1 MASCR
6 RRRLL
11 HRVRRH
17 FVPNL
22 TIGEPVIKSLRK
34 HTSAFLDCHLM
45 VTNPRDYV
53 EPLATAGASSFT
65 FHLEAVQDD
74 WQELVTAIHTAGMKA
89 AVAIK
94 PGTPVDDVYPLA
106 EGEEPVDMILVMTV
120 EPGFGGQTFMP
131 EMMAKVER
139 LRERFPHLDIE
150 VDGGLGPS
158 TIDAAAEAGANCIV
172 AGSAVF
178 GAPDPP
184 AVIRSLRQCVLD
196 AQARHRTS

>member
-1 MASCR
+1 MATAADGGGCTA
-6 RRRLL
+6 
-11 HRVRRH
+11 H

-53 EPLATAGASSFT
+53 EPLAAAGASSFT

-74 WQELVTAIHTAGMKA
+74 WRELVTAIHTAGMKA

-106 EGEEPVDMILVMTV
+106 EAEEPVDMILVMTV
-120 EPGFGGQTFMP
+120 EPGFGGQKFMP
-131 EMMAKVER
+131 KMMAKVER
-139 LRERFPHLDIE
+139 LRERYPHLDIE

-158 TIDAAAEAGANCIV
+158 TIDAAAAAGANCIV

-184 AVIRSLRQCVLD
+184 AVILSLRQCVLD
-196 AQARHRTS
+196 AQARHRAS